1 MNPFSTVC
9 WPWFVAV
16 VAVVVVSALATDK
29 EGPSCTQT
37 ATGAPDV
44 YFINLDKSVSRRAF
58 MEKQLRYYNLHSS
71 SRRVRAYVPEEI
83 FVPSSIK
90 VPDECRVFAGK
101 VSLPPGD
108 QHRVFVDGHCGR
120 PKNSKRELTTTT
132 SHLGALY
139 AATHAPNTTTSSPY
153 ALILEDDLEL
163 AFEIDW
169 PLFYQ
174 SLPPDA
180 VMLQLVTSNERDVA
194 ILYSKYKKSGGKH
207 VWHRRLD
214 KNDFWCAGAYLVH
227 KERLR
232 PVIDRIVRT
241 LGGPTATAA
250 SAPASGAGADG
261 SPPKLA
267 MTVLAG
273 YSRPCFPKLCCST
286 TSVQMHPQEHGHLG
300 GGGYDNLGKFVIGGS
315 SLVDTAAAPGSGS
328 GAGAGKQLSTATHQA
343 CIFAARGYQADH
355 YIFSLARRLTYILS
369 VPLVAGAGVGNVSTL
384 HQEHV
389 SMHVGA
395 FARIDAIQRELQ
407 AGAAL
412 PAFAKRTCSRFEKHS

>member
-1 MNPFSTVC
+1 MNPLSV
-9 WPWFVAV
+9 VRV
-16 VAVVVVSALATDK
+16 VAIVVGLALAAEK
-29 EGPSCTQT
+29 EKGSSCTPS
-37 ATGAPDV
+37 AVGAPDV
-44 YFINLDKSVSRRAF
+44 FFINLDKSVSRREF
-58 MEKQLRYYNLHSS
+58 MEKQLRYYNLHGS

-139 AATHAPNTTTSSPY
+139 AATHEPNTSTSSPY

-169 PLFYQ
+169 PLFFQ
-174 SLPPDA
+174 ALPPDA
-180 VMLQLVTSNERDVA
+180 VMLQLVTSNERDVTN
-194 ILYSKYKKSGGKH
+194 LYSKYKKSGGKR

-227 KERLR
+227 KERMR

-241 LGGPTATAA
+241 LGAESTTTA
-250 SAPASGAGADG
+250 ADG
-261 SPPKLA
+261 SPKLA

-273 YSRPCFPKLCCST
+273 YSRPCFPKLCCSA
-286 TSVQMHPQEHGHLG
+286 TSVQMHPREHGHLG

-315 SLVDTAAAPGSGS
+315 SLVDTAAAAAPAPGAEA
-328 GAGAGKQLSTATHQA
+328 GAGAVTVMGPQLSTATHQA

-355 YIFSLARRLTYILS
+355 YIFSLARRLTFILS

-407 AGAAL
+407 AGALL
-412 PAFAKRTCSRFEKHS
+412 PAFAKRTCSRFDKHS

>member
-1 MNPFSTVC
+1 MNVLVAMLWMSAAMVLAQKEVC
-9 WPWFVAV
+9 TT
-16 VAVVVVSALATDK
+16 SSL
-29 EGPSCTQT
+29 
-37 ATGAPDV
+37 GAPDV
-44 YFINLDKSVSRRAF
+44 FFINLDRSANRRTF
-58 MEKQLRYYNLHSS
+58 MERRLKYFNLHGLSH
-71 SRRVRAYVPEEI
+71 RVRAYVPEDI
-83 FVPSSIK
+83 FVPSTIK
-90 VPDECRVFAGK
+90 VPDECKVFSGK
-101 VSLPPGD
+101 VALSSID

-139 AATHAPNTTTSSPY
+139 EATHSSNTSTSSPY

-169 PLFYQ
+169 PIFFQ

-194 ILYSKYKKSGGKH
+194 VLYSKYKKSGGKH
-207 VWHRRLD
+207 VWHKRLD
-214 KNDFWCAGAYLVH
+214 KNDFWCAGAYIVH

-241 LGGPTATAA
+241 LGSAA
-250 SAPASGAGADG
+250 SSDG
-261 SPPKLA
+261 SPKLA

-286 TSVQMHPQEHGHLG
+286 TTVQMHPQEHGF
-300 GGGYDNLGKFVIGGS
+300 GGGYENLGKFVIGGS
-315 SLVDTAAAPGSGS
+315 TLVDTAATAAPGSS
-328 GAGAGKQLSTATHQA
+328 APSSPLSSTTHQA

-355 YIFSLARRLTYILS
+355 YIFSLARRFTYMLS

-395 FARIDAIQRELQ
+395 FARIDAIQRELH

-412 PAFAKRTCSRFEKHS
+412 PTFAKRTCSRFDV